1 MKLKLSSI
9 ANGIMYFLI
18 LCNLSIVKIL
28 PIFTQTT
35 VSWINLSASIG
46 LLLLLLIFKKGSA
59 IPNYYVKM
67 IVLLV
72 VFISAEGI
80 STVIRYNY
88 SVSNTFYAGFRWAF
102 LLLAPFVFCTLKH
115 ISFHKILNFIAF
127 GIALSSLMRIILSWY
142 YGLTGVYLFSDM
154 AFEFNAENWIRN
166 GVLRVNMPWL
176 LALFPA
182 LWFWLFDRRRKKA
195 ASMLYIAELVIVVY
209 YVVFILQARAIILYQ
224 AASFIMI
231 WLIKRKSS
239 LKQLVLV
246 FILLMAG
253 IAFINSDY
261 FTNLLNSFFNDTA
274 LGGAASHR
282 LQTIDWFFSKFASN
296 PLFGAGML
304 VDADLHAGLESGHI
318 TDIGILGG
326 IFQYGL
332 CGIVVYFFFFGRWI
346 KVAATLRKMG
356 DENSLLAIGMIW
368 CILLF
373 EINIH
378 CFASARMA
386 EVPFISAIFEYLLYQ
401 SKMKN
406 PESACNDG
414 RRYKLV

>member
-154 AFEFNAENWIRN
+154 AFEFNA
-166 GVLRVNMPWL
+166 
-176 LALFPA
+176 
-182 LWFWLFDRRRKKA
+182 
-195 ASMLYIAELVIVVY
+195 
-209 YVVFILQARAIILYQ
+209 
-224 AASFIMI
+224 
-231 WLIKRKSS
+231 
-239 LKQLVLV
+239 
-246 FILLMAG
+246 
-253 IAFINSDY
+253 
-261 FTNLLNSFFNDTA
+261 
-274 LGGAASHR
+274 
-282 LQTIDWFFSKFASN
+282 
-296 PLFGAGML
+296 
-304 VDADLHAGLESGHI
+304 
-318 TDIGILGG
+318 
-326 IFQYGL
+326 
-332 CGIVVYFFFFGRWI
+332 
-346 KVAATLRKMG
+346 
-356 DENSLLAIGMIW
+356 
-368 CILLF
+368 
-373 EINIH
+373 
-378 CFASARMA
+378 
-386 EVPFISAIFEYLLYQ
+386 
-401 SKMKN
+401 
-406 PESACNDG
+406 
-414 RRYKLV
+414 